1 MGAQSGENVKRE
13 NFHFIGLGGIGM
25 SALARILVQRGHSV
39 RGSDLSHS
47 PLLEQLEKEGVE
59 VRIGHAAEAV
69 QENVTVVYSTGVKE
83 ENIEIAQAKSLNL
96 NILHRS
102 DLLHQLMEGKRALVV
117 TGAHGK
123 TTTTGLLAS
132 TLLEARWDPSFVV
145 GGILRALGTNARA
158 GSGDYFIAEGDES
171 DGSFL
176 KTAPY
181 GAIVTN
187 FDKEHLNYWKNEE
200 TLREGFRA
208 FFKKAL
214 VHEHLFWCA
223 DDSHLALLSPPGYS
237 YGFSPTAALRISAFR
252 QTEKGISFDL
262 HFRGTIYSHVD
273 LSLFGRHNALNG
285 AAVFGLCL
293 TLGVPEEAIRKAF
306 MQFAGTKRRLELK
319 GEVHQVFLYDDYGHH
334 PTEIR
339 ATLAALRDH
348 VHEKRLVAVFQPHR
362 YTRTRDCF
370 DEWADA
376 CSEADVVI
384 LTDIYSAGEDPTPG
398 CTSTALYM
406 RMREKLGAKLHYFPR
421 QRLEEGVA
429 NLLQMF
435 DVVLTLGAGDI
446 TCTGEPILRL
456 FAERAPKLT
465 VAVLCGGTSAEH
477 AVSLMSARNIA
488 KAFDPTLFSM
498 KIFAI
503 TRQGEWLA
511 GKDAMDQV
519 GQRIASSK
527 EKLSSDVLR
536 ELSSCDVAVPVFHG
550 PEGEDGMMQ
559 GLLDALHIPYVGCDY
574 RASAVCMHKGWTK
587 QVALLNNIATAPYLE
602 IDAATYK
609 KNPAAFLAL
618 IQERLTYPVW
628 VKAVHLGSS
637 IGVQRAA
644 LPDDVPAA
652 IANAFSVDDT
662 LIVEQEV
669 VGRQIEFAVL
679 GNEHVRIAECCE
691 ILSHG
696 AFYDYE
702 KKYGPQ
708 AIGVEIPAQIT
719 DLQKHIG
726 RELAE
731 RTYRAVG
738 CKGLSRIDFFLDR
751 QGHFWLNEI
760 NPFPGFT
767 ASSGYPKMWEASGL
781 TQQKLMNE
789 LVLLA
794 LHRSRHL
801 AKIRGPA

>member
-1 MGAQSGENVKRE
+1 MRKE

-25 SALARILVQRGHSV
+25 SALARVLVERGHSV
-39 RGSDLSHS
+39 GGSDLSHS
-47 PLLEQLEKEGVE
+47 PLLEQLEKEGVV

-69 QENVTVVYSTGVKE
+69 EENVTVVYSTGVKE
-83 ENIEIAQAKSLNL
+83 ENVEMQRARSLNV

-102 DLLHQLMEGKRALVV
+102 DLLHQLMQGKKALVV

-132 TLLEARWDPSFVV
+132 ALLEARWDPSFVV
-145 GGILRALGTNARA
+145 GGVLRALGTNARA

-187 FDKEHLNYWKNEE
+187 FDREHLDYWKSVEK
-200 TLREGFRA
+200 LREGFQT
-208 FFKKAL
+208 FFQKAL
-214 VHEHLFWCA
+214 MHEHLFWCR
-223 DDSHLALLSPPGYS
+223 DDPHLAALHPPGYS
-237 YGFSPTAALRISAFR
+237 YGFSPTAALHISAFR
-252 QTEKGISFDL
+252 QTERGISFDL
-262 HFRGTIYSHVD
+262 HFRGHHYSHVD

-293 TLGVPEEAIRKAF
+293 TLGVPEEVIRKAF
-306 MQFAGTKRRLELK
+306 LNFSGTKRRLEFK
-319 GEVHQVFLYDDYGHH
+319 GEAHQMSLYDDYGHH

-339 ATLAALRDH
+339 ATLAALRGV
-348 VHEKRLVAVFQPHR
+348 VHEKRVVAVFQPHR

-370 DEWADA
+370 HEWADSF
-376 CSEADVVI
+376 SEADVVI
-384 LTDIYSAGEDPTPG
+384 LTDIYSAGEEPIPE
-398 CTSTALYM
+398 CTSAALYI

-421 QRLEEGVA
+421 TRLEEGVA

-446 TCTGEPILRL
+446 THAGEPILRL
-456 FAERAPKLT
+456 FAEQSPKLT

-488 KAFDPTLFSM
+488 KALDPALFNM
-498 KIFAI
+498 KIFAV
-503 TRQGEWLA
+503 TKQGEWIVGNGA
-511 GKDAMDQV
+511 IDQV
-519 GQRIASSK
+519 GQRISLSK
-527 EKLSSDVLR
+527 EKLSPAVLL
-536 ELSSCDVAVPVFHG
+536 ELVSCDVAIPVFHG

-602 IDAATYK
+602 IDAVTYK
-609 KNPAAFLAL
+609 KDPAAFLAL
-618 IQERLTYPVW
+618 ITERLTFPVW

-644 LPDDVPAA
+644 TLDEIPAA

-662 LIVEQEV
+662 LIVEQEIA
-669 VGRQIEFAVL
+669 GRQIEFAVL
-679 GNEHVRIAECCE
+679 GNEHVRIAECLE

-708 AIGVEIPAQIT
+708 AMGVEIPAKIT

-738 CKGLSRIDFFLDR
+738 CKGLSRVDFFLDKE
-751 QGHFWLNEI
+751 GHFWLNEI

-767 ASSGYPKMWEASGL
+767 ATSGYPKMWEASGL

-801 AKIRGPA
+801 AKMRGPA